1 MGQFQQEINHIPLL
15 NSHIKETSRR
25 NEKKK
30 HIHITTTGLIL
41 NQKSYDG
48 VWCGGWGQWWLRLN
62 ISLTERLQIIH
73 WCSEI
78 LNAMIYNV

>member
-1 MGQFQQEINHIPLL
+1 MGQFQQEINQ
-15 NSHIKETSRR
+15 HIKETSRR
-25 NEKKK
+25 NEKKNKKKKKK
-30 HIHITTTGLIL
+30 HNITTGLIL

-48 VWCGGWGQWWLRLN
+48 VWCGGWGRWWLRLN

-73 WCSEI
+73 WCSES